1 MAKSQDEQGDGNPQH
16 IPFRWQFRDMLRS
29 SEYDQK
35 ITAELLL
42 SYSKLS
48 IGPVLSISVAHNP
61 LQKSGFFYSIE
72 LPQLIAIYIQHV
84 LVWWLTLRG
93 NQNLGESGAYGNLT
107 DEEKIDRAWSP
118 HFSFLVNGEATAIE
132 TKIQIQKILETGLS
146 SLCAEIQNFL
156 RPLPNDPTKNQYISP
171 EKRGKRGK
179 FDPGPVF
186 GTSFDFLQKEAE
198 IQKRFSE

>member
-1 MAKSQDEQGDGNPQH
+1 MTKSQDERGERNSQH

-29 SEYDQK
+29 NKYDQK
-35 ITAELLL
+35 IMAELLL

-48 IGPVLSISVAHNP
+48 IGPVLSVSVTHSP
-61 LQKSGFFYSIE
+61 SQKSGFFYSIE
-72 LPQLIAIYIQHV
+72 LPQLIATYIQHV

-93 NQNLGESGAYGNLT
+93 DQNLGESGTYRNLT
-107 DEEKIDRAWSP
+107 DEEKIDRTWSP
-118 HFSFLVNGEATAIE
+118 HFSFLVNGESTAIE
-132 TKIQIQKILETGLS
+132 TKVQIQKILEAELS
-146 SLCAEIQNFL
+146 PLCTEIQDFL
-156 RPLPNDPTKNQYISP
+156 RPLSNDPTRKQYVSP

-198 IQKRFSE
+198 IQKKFSE